1 MLKRSNDQRD
11 FNYDKIINNS
21 TRSANKK
28 TLQNLSY
35 FLALFFAY
43 LSYNSVNL
51 KIFYYIFFVILMI
64 FGAYFAR
71 LFVNIKFFYQ
81 LQKIHNLNEQIGFLI
96 VKLIVF
102 FTIILPMSLFFKLFK
117 RQFLLRSVDRSLNS
131 YFVKCNTDF

>member
-1 MLKRSNDQRD
+1 MLGNDQQD

-21 TRSANKK
+21 WDNNNKK

-43 LSYNSVNL
+43 LSYNSINL

-64 FGAYFAR
+64 FSAYFSRIFAN
-71 LFVNIKFFYQ
+71 VKFFRQ

-96 VKLIVF
+96 LKIIVF
-102 FTIILPMSLFFKLFK
+102 FIIILPISLFFKLFK

>member
-11 FNYDKIINNS
+11 FNYDKIIGNS
-21 TRSANKK
+21 CDNANKK

-96 VKLIVF
+96 VKIIVF